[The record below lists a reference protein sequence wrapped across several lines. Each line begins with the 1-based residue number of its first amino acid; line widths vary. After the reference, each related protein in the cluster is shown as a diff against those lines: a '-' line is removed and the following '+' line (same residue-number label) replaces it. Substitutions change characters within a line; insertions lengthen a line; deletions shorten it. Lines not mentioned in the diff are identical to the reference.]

1 MPTSDSALPPL
12 TWWSTMRWDVVS
24 RALPTSRAASVVEM
38 GCGMGAFGARLA
50 ARFDSYR
57 GVEPA
62 PESAQVARERVAP
75 FGGTVVASAAELDP
89 AHPADLL
96 CAFEVLEHIEDDSA
110 ALRDWVQHL
119 RPGGRVVVSVP
130 GEPDR
135 FGPWDEKVGHYR
147 RYSAEQLADLFAD
160 AGLRTIGVPY
170 YGYPFGYALETA
182 RNLLAKRQEAQ
193 LRDVPMDQRTESSGR
208 QRQAVSPAAGRLRWV
223 ATRPFTAWQ
232 RQVTGRGPGLVGVA
246 ELPA

>member
-1 MPTSDSALPPL
+1 
-12 TWWSTMRWDVVS
+12 MRWDVVE
-24 RALPTSRAASVVEM
+24 RVLPADPATAVVEM

-50 ARFDSYR
+50 ARYDSYR

-75 FGGTVVASAAELDP
+75 HGGQVVAAAEDLDP
-89 AHPADLL
+89 AAPADLL
-96 CAFEVLEHIEDDSA
+96 CAFEVLEHIEDDA
-110 ALRDWVQHL
+110 GVLRDWVQHL

-147 RYSAEQLADLFAD
+147 RYSAEQLADLFTS
-160 AGLRTIGVPY
+160 AGLRPVTVPY
-170 YGYPFGYALETA
+170 YGFPFGYALETA
-182 RNLLAKRQEAQ
+182 RNVLAQRQEAQ
-193 LRDVPMDQRTESSGR
+193 LRGVPIEQRTESSGR
-208 QRQAVSPAAGRLRWV
+208 QRQAVSPLAGRLRWV

-232 RQVTGRGPGLVGVA
+232 RRATGRGPGLVGVA